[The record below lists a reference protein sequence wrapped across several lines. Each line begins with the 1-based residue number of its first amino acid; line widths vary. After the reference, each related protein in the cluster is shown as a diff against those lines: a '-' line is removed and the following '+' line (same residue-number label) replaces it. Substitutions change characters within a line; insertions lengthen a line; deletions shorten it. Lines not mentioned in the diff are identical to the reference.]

1 MGVDKPS
8 GDIFSKAKRL
18 AGRKDIDIWFEDEC
32 HFQQRG
38 SGCTMWVPPED
49 IDPVILHAPT
59 KKYNTGVALGSYAML
74 ERAKSRLRELLGWGD
89 HRSLLD

>member
-1 MGVDKPS
+1 
-8 GDIFSKAKRL
+8 
-18 AGRKDIDIWFEDEC
+18 
-32 HFQQRG
+32 
-38 SGCTMWVPPED
+38 MWVPPED

-59 KKYNTGVALGSYAML
+59 KKYNTGVALDSYAML